1 MNVAEAKS
9 ELKRLLSRL
18 RPAELT
24 QLLGWMKNSDE
35 LEDELLGDN
44 GRVLLQSIAEDLR
57 ANVPPDAMLPSE
69 TAAYSKMQRRS
80 RPTVHVDSF
89 LYDDEQVDSLCERG
103 LMSRNYCLSCGSHRT
118 APLGGSTSPLTF
130 VQVHMFSS
138 SLSSCGY
145 VYSSASRLL
154 GLEISEAFVRLQD
167 SMLHK
172 YKLTDRVQ
180 VLQADVCT
188 QDILL
193 QNTDV
198 VVMNNVFEYFLEPDL
213 RPSWLHVSEAC
224 TKKCHNLVKEVCLTQ
239 CSVSGRSFTSQP
251 SCYRSTN
258 LSLQFTVLQK

>member
-57 ANVPPDAMLPSE
+57 ANVAPDAMLACE

-80 RPTVHVDSF
+80 RPTVHVDGF

-118 APLGGSTSPLTF
+118 APLDFISHS
-130 VQVHMFSS
+130 FSVTELRFLFQHVLPD
-138 SLSSCGY
+138 LSGRTL
-145 VYSSASRLL
+145 VDVGSRLGAVL
-154 GLEISEAFVRLQD
+154 YGVRGQHTHTHTCCRVFV
-167 SMLHK
+167 
-172 YKLTDRVQ
+172 TVE
-180 VLQADVCT
+180 
-188 QDILL
+188 DIR
-193 QNTDV
+193 T
-198 VVMNNVFEYFLEPDL
+198 
-213 RPSWLHVSEAC
+213 
-224 TKKCHNLVKEVCLTQ
+224 
-239 CSVSGRSFTSQP
+239 
-251 SCYRSTN
+251 
-258 LSLQFTVLQK
+258 TVLLPNKWSCTDLQEDFPGTRADAQTFGLNALL

>member
-130 VQVHMFSS
+130 VQFDRDGVQWDAVPVFEAWSQGGAAAEHR
-138 SLSSCGY
+138 CRAGAVGCRCVCVQGY

-198 VVMNNVFEYFLEPDL
+198 VVMNNVFEYFLEPEQQV
-213 RPSWLHVSEAC
+213 RKEA
-224 TKKCHNLVKEVCLTQ
+224 
-239 CSVSGRSFTSQP
+239 SVSDEKTFQQE
-251 SCYRSTN
+251 N
-258 LSLQFTVLQK
+258 L